1 MFGKHYA
8 NVLFFIP
15 IDVPADGNCMV
26 HALHVSNRF
35 NGSTVNAWIYQMV
48 YEYAV
53 HMDNVY
59 IIEILY
65 NKLSE

>member
-1 MFGKHYA
+1 M
-8 NVLFFIP
+8 
-15 IDVPADGNCMV
+15 
-26 HALHVSNRF
+26 
-35 NGSTVNAWIYQMV
+35 YQKV

-65 NKLSE
+65 NKLSESDLDVNGYV